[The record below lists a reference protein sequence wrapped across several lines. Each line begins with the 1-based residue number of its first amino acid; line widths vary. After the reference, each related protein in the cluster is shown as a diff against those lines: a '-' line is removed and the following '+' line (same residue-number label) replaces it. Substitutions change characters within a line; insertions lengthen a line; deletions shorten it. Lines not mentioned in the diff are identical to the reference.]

1 MKKTIRNPVIEM
13 REEIITDEQKLYELK
28 NRTEKILKK
37 IEAAIN
43 EKKPNE
49 EEDQPTTDLKKIKEE
64 VERELQQL
72 DEKPMQKMR

>member
-37 IEAAIN
+37 NDVIFRI
-43 EKKPNE
+43 
-49 EEDQPTTDLKKIKEE
+49 I
-64 VERELQQL
+64 
-72 DEKPMQKMR
+72 